1 MRQKKSNLIQLKS
14 LADFSKIR
22 RRTRDRW
29 AFSNPV
35 APGMIDI
42 ENQPLYDTNTV
53 AAGAAFP
60 STLSFFQTPKGQ
72 SGKTYLQTNMVNAS
86 SLPAPQTMSIRAYRL
101 IVRNDAIPPDLFNF
115 LYNTWLDFWIGTKEY
130 FTGPSCLWT
139 AGAGAVISALGMVG
153 QVPVAGGTDYF
164 YSGSN
169 GNPDQ
174 RDVFTLSRPI
184 QIGSL
189 ETFYLNIN
197 CPTSFNL
204 AGGAITPVPGTGL
217 TIIAVLDGELVKGVQ

>member
-1 MRQKKSNLIQLKS
+1 LRKNLVKVAT
-14 LADFSKIR
+14 LADLSKIG

-42 ENQPLYDTNTV
+42 ENQPLYDTNSL
-53 AAGAAFP
+53 AAAASFP
-60 STLSFFQTPKGQ
+60 STMSFFQTPKGQ

-86 SLPAPQTMSIRAYRL
+86 ALPAPQTMSVRDYRL
-101 IVRNDAIPPDLFNF
+101 IVRNDALPPDLFNF
-115 LYNTWLDFWIGTKEY
+115 LYNTWLDFWIGSKEY

-139 AGAGAVISALGMVG
+139 AGAGGIVNAVAMVG
-153 QVPVAGGTDYF
+153 EAPSSGGANYF
-164 YSGSN
+164 YSASN
-169 GNPDQ
+169 GTQDQ
-174 RDVFTLSRPI
+174 RNVFTLSRPI

-197 CPTSFNL
+197 CPTSFTL
-204 AGGAITPVPGTGL
+204 VSGSSTPVAGTGL
-217 TIIAVLDGELVKGVQ
+217 TIIAVLDGELVKAVQ